1 MMAKSTM
8 RTAAVAL
15 AITLLLVGCSST
27 DPVAQEESNPAQP
40 TCSNTEVDQ
49 GSAWIKG
56 QLDAFTKEDPEAAY
70 NFASEDF
77 KARSSLNQFV
87 AIIVANYGFLLSTSS
102 YTIGDCTKD
111 GEFFDFD
118 VEVIDTAGEKYPMRY
133 TLSKIAGTWGVDAAA
148 VTVGEEEPSYS

>member
-15 AITLLLVGCSST
+15 AITVLLAGCSST
-27 DPVAQEESNPAQP
+27 NPVAQQESIPTQP

-56 QLDAFTKEDPEAAY
+56 QLDAFTNEDPETAY
-70 NFASEDF
+70 GFASEKF
-77 KARSSLNQFV
+77 KANSSLNQFV
-87 AIIVANYGFLLSTSS
+87 AIIVANYGFLLSTTS
-102 YTIGDCTKD
+102 YTIGDCSKE
-111 GEFFDFD
+111 GELFNFD
-118 VEVIDTAGEKYPMRY
+118 VQVTDAVGQKYPMRY

-148 VTVGEEEPSYS
+148 VTIGEEEPTYS

>member
-8 RTAAVAL
+8 RTIAVAL
-15 AITLLLVGCSST
+15 AITLLLTGCSST
-27 DPVAQEESNPAQP
+27 DPVAQEKSNPVHP
-40 TCSNTEVDQ
+40 TCSNAEVDQ

-56 QLDAFTKEDPEAAY
+56 QLEAFTKEDPETAY
-70 NFASEDF
+70 GFASENF

-102 YTIGDCTKD
+102 YTIGDCTKV

-118 VEVIDTAGEKYPMRY
+118 VEVIDTAGEKHPMRY
-133 TLSKIAGTWGVDAAA
+133 ALSKIDGTWGVDAAA